1 MLYLK
6 ILVNAFAFSEDYHE
20 ISLTSKFV
28 LGGMDEILQQ
38 PFVVAAHLF
47 KMHV

>member
-1 MLYLK
+1 MLYHK
-6 ILVNAFAFSEDYHE
+6 ILVNAFALSEDYHE

-28 LGGMDEILQQ
+28 LGGMDEILQ
-38 PFVVAAHLF
+38 PFEAAHLF

>member
-1 MLYLK
+1 MIFLK
-6 ILVNAFAFSEDYHE
+6 IFVKAFAFFEHYPE

-28 LGGMDEILQQ
+28 LGGMDEILQ
-38 PFVVAAHLF
+38 PFVAAHLF